1 MTLQECLVYSFPQQ
15 KRKSSQQSNRNQK
28 HQATSNIIFN
38 LAQMGI
44 SIRDAFYVEIDTYFE
59 LVDLFAES
67 MGGTKSKS
75 REATQS
81 DIDNF
86 LL

>member
-1 MTLQECLVYSFPQQ
+1 
-15 KRKSSQQSNRNQK
+15 
-28 HQATSNIIFN
+28 
-38 LAQMGI
+38 MGI

-67 MGGTKSKS
+67 MGGIKSKS